1 MAGFQN
7 VLIVEDEVMIR
18 ELYFLSLN
26 KAGYH
31 TVLAGSGSE
40 AFKQLESFK
49 PDVVFLDIML
59 PEMSGIDILK
69 ALRTDPS
76 HNCQDAKIVLI
87 TNLGQENLADIAIK
101 EHADGYIIKA
111 DILPKDLVTIIESLE
126 RQSNEKDG
134 KSDDNLGAHLE
145 V

>member
-18 ELYFLSLN
+18 ELYFLSLS
-26 KAGYH
+26 KAGYK
-31 TVLAGSGSE
+31 TVLAGSGPE
-40 AFKQLESFK
+40 AFEKLKEFK

-69 ALRTDPS
+69 SLRNDPS
-76 HNCQDAKIVLI
+76 HNAQDAKIVLI

-111 DILPKDLVTIIESLE
+111 DILPKDLITIIESLE
-126 RQSNEKDG
+126 HQGDEKDNEV
-134 KSDDNLGAHLE
+134 SDNLAANLS
-145 V
+145 